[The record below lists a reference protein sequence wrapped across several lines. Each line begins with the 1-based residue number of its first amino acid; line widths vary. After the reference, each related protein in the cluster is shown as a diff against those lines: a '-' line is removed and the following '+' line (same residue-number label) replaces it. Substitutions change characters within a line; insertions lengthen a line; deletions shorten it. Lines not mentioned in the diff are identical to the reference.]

1 MRKYLFIKLQA
12 ICSLEIIRNSE
23 AGLVFVCTMFPTFS
37 NKQAYFDFMTKTI
50 AKKITV
56 SWNNEQFSWVLAND
70 HEIPESLLF
79 LPGLERQESED
90 CGLADTD
97 YTSLKLKFSKLYDIL
112 LLGGE
117 KSFDYEAKPNSC
129 KFWFKLTINFLH
141 SHVDTSHDL

>member
-1 MRKYLFIKLQA
+1 MSSSVEFLQMIMKYLNLSCF
-12 ICSLEIIRNSE
+12 C
-23 AGLVFVCTMFPTFS
+23 PT
-37 NKQAYFDFMTKTI
+37 
-50 AKKITV
+50 
-56 SWNNEQFSWVLAND
+56 
-70 HEIPESLLF
+70 
-79 LPGLERQESED
+79 GLERQESED

-117 KSFDYEAKPNSC
+117 KSSDYEAKPNSC

>member
-12 ICSLEIIRNSE
+12 ICSFEIIRNSE

-79 LPGLERQESED
+79 LPDWPGKAGERRLWSCWHWLHKLQ
-90 CGLADTD
+90 TKI
-97 YTSLKLKFSKLYDIL
+97 LKIIWYLVTWRRKIFWLWSQAQLMQIL
-112 LLGGE
+112 VQ
-117 KSFDYEAKPNSC
+117 
-129 KFWFKLTINFLH
+129 INN
-141 SHVDTSHDL
+141 